1 MNRKE
6 SIENLKQNSNVT
18 VLIIGAGINGI
29 GTFRDLALQGVDVVM
44 VDRADFCGGASAA
57 SSHMV
62 HGGIRYLE
70 NGEFRLVREAVHERN
85 RLLENAPHYAKPL
98 PTTIP
103 MFKWFSGLFN
113 APLKFIG
120 LLNRPAERGGIVIKF
135 GLIMYDAFT
144 AAQRTVPAHTFV
156 LRDESLR
163 LYPQINPEIV
173 CTATYY
179 DGIMPAPERICIEL
193 VLDGQADAQ
202 KKGSRAAAINYMS
215 LVKAGGDSVTLRD
228 ELSGETIQV
237 RPKVLINA
245 AGPWIDIA
253 NQAMG
258 QTTQFIGG
266 TKGSHIIVN
275 HPELRR
281 AIGEHEFFF
290 ENFDGRIVLLLPILD
305 KVMIGTSDLAI
316 TDPDSARCD
325 DSEIEYFLGM
335 TKKVFPG
342 ITIERSQIVF
352 RFTGVRPL
360 PSSKASLTGQISRD
374 HSIRTLEAGGGL
386 NFPVLSLIGGKWTTF
401 RAFSEKVT
409 DAVLQRLNLTR
420 RADTKALPIGGG
432 RAYPTTPAAR
442 QAWLAEQSRVTGV
455 ASERLTV
462 LFERYGTRAAEL
474 ARLIAAQAD
483 QPLRHKSDFSR
494 AEVAAIARLEY
505 VTHLDDFLLRRSLL
519 GMLGE
524 LTLPLVEELAE
535 VIGEALDWPAERR
548 RSEVERARHLL
559 AEYNGVKL

>member
-1 MNRKE
+1 MNRHE
-6 SIENLKQNSNVT
+6 AIENLKKNPSVP
-18 VLIIGAGINGI
+18 VLIVGAGINGI

-44 VDRADFCGGASAA
+44 VDRGDFCGGASAA

-120 LLNRPAERGGIVIKF
+120 LLNRPAERGGIVIKL

-144 AAQRTVPAHTFV
+144 AAQRTVPPHSFA
-156 LRDESLR
+156 LRAESLH
-163 LYPQINPEIV
+163 LYPDINPEVV

-179 DGIMPAPERICIEL
+179 DGIMPVPERICIEL
-193 VLDGQADAQ
+193 VLDGLADAQ
-202 KKGSRAAAINYMS
+202 KNRSRAFAINYMS
-215 LVKAGGDSVTLRD
+215 LVSAGGDSASLRD

-237 RPKVLINA
+237 KPKVLINA
-245 AGPWIDIA
+245 AGPWIDNA
-253 NQAMG
+253 NRVMG
-258 QTTQFIGG
+258 HDTEFIGG
-266 TKGSHIIVN
+266 TKGSHIVVD
-275 HPELRR
+275 HPHLRR

-290 ENFDGRIVLLLPILD
+290 ENYDGRIVLILPILD

-316 TDPDSARCD
+316 EDADSARCEED
-325 DSEIEYFLGM
+325 EVDYFLSM
-335 TKKVFPG
+335 MKKVFPG
-342 ITIERSQIVF
+342 IAVDRSHIVF

-360 PSSKASLTGQISRD
+360 PSNKASLTGQISRD
-374 HSIRTLEAGGGL
+374 HSMRVIEADGGL
-386 NFPVLSLIGGKWTTF
+386 KFPILSLIGGKWTTF
-401 RAFSEKVT
+401 RAFSEQVT
-409 DAVLQRLNLTR
+409 DAVLRRLGKAR
-420 RADTKALPIGGG
+420 RADTKSLPIGGG
-432 RAYPTTPAAR
+432 RAYPASSEAR
-442 QAWLAEQSRVTGV
+442 QAWLAEQNRTTGI
-455 ASERLTV
+455 APERLEV

-474 ARLIAAQAD
+474 ARLAIGAD
-483 QPLRHKSDFSR
+483 DKPLQHKPDYSR
-494 AEVAAIARLEY
+494 AEVAAIARQEF

-519 GMLGE
+519 GMLGQ

-535 VIGEALDWPAERR
+535 VIGAALDWPAERR
-548 RSEVERARHLL
+548 RAEVERARRLL